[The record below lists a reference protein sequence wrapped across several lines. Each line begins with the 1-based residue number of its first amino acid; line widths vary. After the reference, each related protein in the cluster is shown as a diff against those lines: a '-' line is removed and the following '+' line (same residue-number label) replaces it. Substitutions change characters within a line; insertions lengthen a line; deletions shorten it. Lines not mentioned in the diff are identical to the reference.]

1 MPEFHP
7 PQAFADDGLPTV
19 WIATADM
26 PGGLCD
32 YQQALDIM
40 DTLSRRPASA
50 PDVILAVE
58 HPPVATLG
66 RAGGRDSLV
75 AQHYQDALGQWQPLP
90 VIEVGR
96 GGKVTMHA
104 PGQLVVYPVVH
115 LPSLAPPIGRG
126 PLGDLPAYARLLEE
140 ATIATCAHFGLPT
153 FAIAGKAGVWVTE
166 QRKIMSLGVGVQ
178 RGWSQHGLALNVNP
192 HLPTF
197 AAMVPC
203 GLGGVELTSLQRELE
218 LRSLPAPTLPQV
230 RDVLVAWLRPRL
242 RRVAGFASLP

>member
-1 MPEFHP
+1 MREFCLPEP
-7 PQAFADDGLPTV
+7 PSRDGLPRV
-19 WIATADM
+19 WVATADA

-32 YQQALDIM
+32 YQQALNIM
-40 DTLSRRPASA
+40 NELSQRPATA

-58 HPPVATLG
+58 HPPIATLG

-75 AQHYQDALGQWQPLP
+75 AQQYQDAQGQWQPLD
-90 VIEVGR
+90 VVEVGR

-115 LPSLAPPIGRG
+115 LPSLEPPIGRG

-140 ATIATCAHFGLPT
+140 ATIATCSQLGLPT
-153 FAIAGKAGVWVTE
+153 FAVPGKAGVWVTE

-203 GLGGVELTSLQRELE
+203 GLGGVELTSLQRELD
-218 LRSLPAPTLPQV
+218 LRGLPCPSLPQV
-230 RDVLVAWLRPRL
+230 REVLVAWLRPRL
-242 RRVAGFASLP
+242 RRVAGLGAVT